1 MLCEAI
7 QQQFAP
13 LTLWKTYG
21 YNCRSGKTY
30 GNIYNISST
39 HEKTEE
45 DARLSRENEHGRRPQ
60 CDQEE
65 KEKRTEKTGRLKR
78 SLLQTLT
85 RRGEFKHVFEQGR
98 KFPSHHLILYVHS
111 NGLEQ
116 SRLGFVVSRK
126 VGNAVARNRVK
137 RRLREIFRKLLAE
150 SPLCCDIVVV
160 SRSTAAEAEFLD
172 LDRSICRVFA
182 GLKHENTIH
191 SDHKTL

>member
-1 MLCEAI
+1 M
-7 QQQFAP
+7 
-13 LTLWKTYG
+13 
-21 YNCRSGKTY
+21 
-30 GNIYNISST
+30 
-39 HEKTEE
+39 
-45 DARLSRENEHGRRPQ
+45 
-60 CDQEE
+60 
-65 KEKRTEKTGRLKR
+65 KR

-160 SRSTAAEAEFLD
+160 ARSTAAEAEFLD